1 MNEGGFVFDQTTL
14 DKYARVLLWGL
25 TVSRKDKMKAGEPVL
40 VRFDHAA
47 LPLAEAVYRAVL
59 EAGFNPVPR
68 ATLSSVMESDLYR
81 VSRFNQLRFVPPG
94 EEELMRGIGG
104 GIYLLAPDSLTH
116 LCHVDPEDIAAR
128 QLALRPMRDILDRQ
142 EELGRFSWTLALY
155 PTATLAAHAGQSL
168 EDYARRVADACLLC
182 ASEPE
187 KEWRTIWKQVQEI
200 KTWLTGMRIESLHVE
215 SANVDL
221 TVGLGAQRRWLGV
234 TGHNIPSF
242 EIYTSPDNHAVQGVF
257 YADQPSFRSGNIVQG
272 VRLEFKQG
280 VCTELTAEQ
289 GEGFA
294 QRQIAM
300 DAGAR
305 RVGEFSLTDRR
316 FSRIDS
322 FMAHTLFD
330 ENFGGAHGNCHIA
343 LGMSYSDTFDGDPAI
358 LNEEL
363 KRQMGFNVS
372 ALHWDLVNTEDKRVT
387 AKLPGGEQR
396 VIYED
401 GRFSC

>member
-1 MNEGGFVFDQTTL
+1 MFDQTTL
-14 DKYARVLLWGL
+14 DRYARVLLWGL
-25 TVSRKDKMKAGEPVL
+25 AVSRKEKMTPGAPVL
-40 VRFDHAA
+40 LRYDPAA
-47 LPLAEAVYRAVL
+47 QPLAEAVYRAIL
-59 EAGFNPVPR
+59 DEGFNPVPR
-68 ATLSSVMESDLYR
+68 ATLSSVMEADLYR
-81 VSRFNQLRFVPPG
+81 LARFNQLRFVPPG
-94 EEELMRGIGG
+94 EEELMRGIAG
-104 GIYLLAPDSLTH
+104 GIYLLAPDSLIH

-128 QLALRPMRDILDRQ
+128 QLALRPLRDILDRQ
-142 EELGRFSWTLALY
+142 EELGRFGWTLALY

-168 EDYARRVADACLLC
+168 QDYAASIAEACLLGF
-182 ASEPE
+182 SEPD
-187 KEWRTIWKQVQEI
+187 KEWRRIWQEVQEI
-200 KTWLTGMRIESLHVE
+200 KAWLTGLRIESLRVE
-215 SANVDL
+215 SAGVDL

-242 EIYTSPDNHAVQGVF
+242 EIYTSPDNHAVEGVF

-280 VCTELTAEQ
+280 VAVSLAAEQ

-316 FSRIDS
+316 FSRIS
-322 FMAHTLFD
+322 RFMAHTLFD

-358 LNEEL
+358 LNEQL
-363 KRQMGFNVS
+363 KRELGFNVS

-387 AKLPGGEQR
+387 ARLPGGGLR
-396 VIYED
+396 VIYEN
-401 GRFSC
+401 GQFVC